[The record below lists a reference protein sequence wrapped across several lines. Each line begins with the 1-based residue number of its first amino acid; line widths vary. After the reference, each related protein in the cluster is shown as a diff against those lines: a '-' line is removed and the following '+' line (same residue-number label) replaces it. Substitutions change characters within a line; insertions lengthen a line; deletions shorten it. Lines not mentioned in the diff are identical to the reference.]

1 MKVILASASPRRK
14 ELLQLLEIPFEII
27 KSTVEEKI
35 TKTIPY
41 EVVEE
46 LSEQKAMDVFMT
58 VKKEMEDK
66 NSLSEA
72 FLVIGSDTVVAIDG
86 MILGKPKDEEDAFQ
100 MLKRLSGKSHQVY
113 TGVTL
118 IKYDGEKQSK
128 NVFHEKTEVV
138 FQKMSDKEILDYIA
152 TKEPMDKAGSYGIQG
167 FGAKFVKEIH
177 GDYFNVV
184 GLPVS
189 RVYKELTFV

>member
-66 NSLSEA
+66 NSMSEA

>member
-1 MKVILASASPRRK
+1 MKIILASASPRRK

-46 LSEQKAMDVFMT
+46 LSEQKAMDVFT
-58 VKKEMEDK
+58 AVKKEMED
-66 NSLSEA
+66 NNTLSEA

-100 MLKRLSGKSHQVY
+100 MLKRLSGKKHQVY

-138 FQKMSDKEILDYIA
+138 FQELSDKEILDYIA
-152 TKEPMDKAGSYGIQG
+152 TREPMDKAGSYGIQG